1 LLNLDTLYV
10 EELIGQLKADEEY
23 HEHEGPEAK
32 HAGKLVLS
40 EEEWLAR
47 MNLGV
52 EVHRPAKQD
61 AEASSREAVDM
72 AT

>member
-32 HAGKLVLS
+32 HAG
-40 EEEWLAR
+40 
-47 MNLGV
+47 N
-52 EVHRPAKQD
+52 